1 MGDRF
6 KFSWMCIKRA
16 ARGSSPFANDR
27 QWAFG
32 IPFLQWASGTWPIR
46 RKRGWPH
53 NANIESRIYH
63 AHSYVQFDTLSDEH
77 LIQLNFKFFNGS
89 NEEIDV
95 ERTVGNIAI
104 DNMSSPLLSEPQLKR
119 GL

>member
-1 MGDRF
+1 M
-6 KFSWMCIKRA
+6 
-16 ARGSSPFANDR
+16 
-27 QWAFG
+27 
-32 IPFLQWASGTWPIR
+32 
-46 RKRGWPH
+46 
-53 NANIESRIYH
+53 
-63 AHSYVQFDTLSDEH
+63 QFDTLSDEH